1 MFWGGKKRN
10 NEIILELVMRLF
22 FIMVFLS
29 LLKEFRVW
37 GKYIFFFIE
46 LIIFVLFFKIEGILN
61 FLFWNEYSIIVVVY
75 IV

>member
-1 MFWGGKKRN
+1 MFWGGEKRN